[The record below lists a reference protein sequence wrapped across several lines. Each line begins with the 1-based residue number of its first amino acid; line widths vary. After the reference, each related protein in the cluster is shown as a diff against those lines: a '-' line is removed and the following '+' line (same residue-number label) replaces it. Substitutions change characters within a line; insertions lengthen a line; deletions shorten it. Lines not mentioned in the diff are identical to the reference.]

1 MLKSGAMCDGSPNS
15 VSTSSR
21 DNLVTEIESSSEL
34 LGRVARPFPFRFLC
48 ATSTSRVRVP
58 RSRAVFARA
67 GFDKCLLLRFW
78 LFLGVPPFQFID
90 LHDTRLCVHVSAE
103 AAPGP

>member
-58 RSRAVFARA
+58 RSRAVFARGRGNELLQVWFSLGNSIQLIDPYNA
-67 GFDKCLLLRFW
+67 GFFTK
-78 LFLGVPPFQFID
+78 
-90 LHDTRLCVHVSAE
+90 VSAE
-103 AAPGP
+103 AASGP